1 MISVQSWCLGTQ
13 GLVYPLF
20 MEKTFAGGLT
30 MTDKIKEQI
39 LAIRDTGLTNMFDV
53 NAVQRIA
60 VEMEFYELV
69 IFLEEEKAKYV
80 KFILNGD
87 ED

>member
-1 MISVQSWCLGTQ
+1 
-13 GLVYPLF
+13 
-20 MEKTFAGGLT
+20 

-39 LAIRDTGLTNMFDV
+39 IAIRDTGLTNMFDV
-53 NAVQRIA
+53 NAVQRITD
-60 VEMEFYELV
+60 EMEFYELV
-69 IFLEEEKAKYV
+69 IFLDEEKAKYV